1 MFVFPKGTLELVFRA
16 GRTLSLIATVW
27 AGTCIPISVASAAT
41 VPVVR
46 CQTEFGIPG
55 SAPSTPSRLGV
66 ADAARNLVAY
76 TNTESY
82 LLAPSGMRCS
92 GIAAVDGGSQV
103 IVWSHGH
110 SRPGFHSRS
119 IGLTLTLD
127 PACVSCK
134 ADEVCPFFTSLA
146 RQLGF
151 PCSSGVP
158 TGERVYRDRS
168 NLIFFEDFPGTAGS
182 GWPSGG
188 PYPANGLV
196 GYAGDGLNGAV
207 YRSTCTLPANQ
218 HSICTASL
226 NDVIGRYG

>member
-1 MFVFPKGTLELVFRA
+1 MLDSVREMKCVDIR
-16 GRTLSLIATVW
+16 RLIL
-27 AGTCIPISVASAAT
+27 ISAASAGWCMPTAVVSGST

-46 CQTEFGIPG
+46 CPTEFGIRG
-55 SAPSTPSRLGV
+55 STRATPSRLSV
-66 ADAARNLVAY
+66 AGALRGLVAY

-82 LLAPSGMRCS
+82 LLGPSGMRCF

-103 IVWSHGH
+103 IVWPQGH
-110 SRPGFHSRS
+110 ERPGFHSHS
-119 IGLTLTLD
+119 LGLTLTLD

-134 ADEVCPFFTSLA
+134 AGDACPFFPSIA

-151 PCSSGVP
+151 PCASGVP
-158 TGERVYRDRS
+158 NGERVYRDRS
-168 NLIFFEDFPGTAGS
+168 NLAFFEDFPGTAGS

-196 GYAGDGLNGAV
+196 GYTGNAFNGKV
-207 YRSTCTLPANQ
+207 YRSTCTLQASQ

-226 NDVIGRYG
+226 NDVIRRYG